1 MLVLWQ
7 KYKEMLKWNSI
18 YNISEALKETT
29 EWYKRYYNEN
39 NSEELY
45 KFTIEQIK
53 EYMKRGGYYAGN

>member
-1 MLVLWQ
+1 
-7 KYKEMLKWNSI
+7 MLKRNSI
-18 YNISEALKETT
+18 YNISEALEETT

>member
-1 MLVLWQ
+1 MLWQ

-18 YNISEALKETT
+18 YNISETLKETA

-39 NSEELY
+39 NSEDLY

-53 EYMKRGGYYAGN
+53 EYMKRGGYYAGD